1 MIEFQKHIHYSQEL
15 EIPVLGVCMLENL
28 AFARIFGLVDEQHFY
43 FDSSKAVFS
52 AMKTL
57 YETGR
62 PIDIL
67 TVTDELMRVRGIT
80 ELNGYNTAYVVTTLT
95 NHVVTSAHLEYWC
108 FIIKSMWVQREII
121 KLTRGGNPKG
131 ETIREQITDLQTKLL
146 NIGGGLF
153 KKEWQDMT
161 ELMIGVYQH
170 QEKIKVSDGVGVP
183 TGISVIDKQ
192 NGGFHPGQMIVLG
205 ARPSVGKSAF
215 IGGVAVEMARRG
227 QKVGIISL
235 EMNNNEIAARLAAYD
250 SDINFNTI
258 FRGLYQD
265 EAQSRFL
272 YERIGKHTSQLQ
284 IFVSDK
290 TDVNA
295 NEIRAKAAK
304 LKAVHGLDCLIID
317 YLQLVSSNQQKNKN
331 REQEVSEISRACKIM
346 AKEMNIPVI
355 VLCQLN
361 REVTKRKGADRYPH
375 LSDLRESGSIEQD
388 SDVVMFLHRDWLS
401 GITEDEH
408 GNSTEHSADLIVRK
422 WRNGNSNFIIPL
434 LFDGP
439 KMKFSE
445 NKQQP
450 GYVPAHYQDDNPF

>member
-1 MIEFQKHIHYSQEL
+1 MIEFKKHIHYSQEL
-15 EIPVLGVCMLENL
+15 EIPILGCCLLEPL
-28 AFARIFGLVDEQHFY
+28 CFARIFGLVSEDQFY
-43 FDSSKAVFS
+43 FTASKKVFN
-52 AMKTL
+52 AMRVL
-57 YETGR
+57 YESGR

-67 TVTDELMRVRGIT
+67 TVVDELVRVQGIPV
-80 ELNGYNTAYVVTTLT
+80 LNGYDTPYTVAVMT
-95 NHVVTSAHLEYWC
+95 NHVTGSTHLEYWC
-108 FIIKSMWVQREII
+108 FILKSMWMERELIT
-121 KLTRGGNPKG
+121 LTHGGELKG
-131 ETIREQITDLQTKLL
+131 ETLREQINNLQTDLL
-146 NIGGGLF
+146 NIGGNIY
-153 KKEWQDMT
+153 KKDWHDMT

-170 QEKIKVSDGVGVP
+170 QEKIKVSEGVGVP

-265 EAQSRFL
+265 EAQSKFL

-388 SDVVMFLHRDWLS
+388 SDVVMFLHRDWLT
-401 GITEDEH
+401 GLMTDEA
-408 GNSTEHSADLIVRK
+408 GNSTEHTADLIVRK

-445 NKQQP
+445 NKKQP
-450 GYVPAHYQDDNPF
+450 GYVSAHLQDDNPF